1 MKTNEILSYASSGAG
16 TIATVLPAGPWSI
29 AAAAASGLLA
39 LGAQI
44 AADDEDPVPQVE
56 RVRDQ
61 WPTVKAALSKA
72 AEAKAAAKAAPI
84 KR

>member
-1 MKTNEILSYASSGAG
+1 MNTDKILSYASSGAG
-16 TIATVLPAGPWSI
+16 TLATVLPAGPWSI

-39 LGAQI
+39 LGATI
-44 AADDEDPVPQVE
+44 AAEGDDPVPQVE

-61 WPTVKAALSKA
+61 WPTIKSALAKAND
-72 AEAKAAAKAAPI
+72 AKAAAKAAPL